1 MKGRGAMLGADIQVL
16 SVISWLLILTLLQLS
31 LWPYLKKAIGDLAF
45 PVAFPASVLLFTII
59 SWYCGLAR
67 VPVFIALVPFIIL
80 LLVALYRR
88 EYSWN
93 GLKGEGK
100 WEFLFLVCFLFMLNV
115 RFVNPSASFAEKFMD
130 HGFIA
135 SVMRD
140 PVVPPLDPWF
150 SGGYMNVY
158 YYLGYW
164 AIGALGV
171 VSGAPSSI
179 VFNLALPTVFALSA
193 VTMYALGHLLLERFR
208 WLLLATFLIVNPSF
222 LYEAVRGTA
231 AGSLFWNSTRT
242 IPNAINEFPLFSLL
256 WGDVH
261 PHLIGMFNQVFFIFL
276 LVFSLKRW
284 GSLPNHGRWCVI
296 GLSALSLGAMPLI
309 NTWDILL
316 YAPFMVVVGVLVWHV
331 TVHQG
336 DIKVPDGISGI
347 TGRLSHRVRSART
360 CIVNATRECISVLRK
375 SPGHIADTP
384 LGFLFL
390 VPPLSVLLW
399 VPFYFQLNTQ
409 GIRGIGFVVSPTG
422 LPEFLLVHGIFLLI
436 FIAYLWRD
444 IIKRPWLILLVITFA
459 LAGYISAAVAL
470 VPLIY
475 LVARWRPDPV
485 EILAIAGLVI
495 IIFCEFFYLK
505 DNMGDV
511 YYRMNTVFKFY
522 FAAWLLLGASGFAML
537 GIMLARWLRPRTIP
551 LHTRYILA
559 LVLAAGFILLPMVI
573 PATMIEGPRS
583 LDALAFIDASHPGD
597 AAAVA
602 WLRSLPGNITI
613 VEAESGDYTYYSRI
627 SSFTGIPTIIGWPF
641 HEFMWRGDTS
651 GWYGTR
657 MNDVRSIYENPKE
670 TVPLMK
676 KYNATLLYVGDSER
690 SRYHVDLDSAD
701 IMPVYDHEGVKIYTP
716 RSVNYQAF

>member
-1 MKGRGAMLGADIQVL
+1 MGIPGADIQFL

-31 LWPYLKKAIGDLAF
+31 LWPYLKRAIGDLAF
-45 PVAFPASVLLFTII
+45 PVAFPASVLIFTII
-59 SWYCGLAR
+59 SWYCGLVR
-67 VPVFIALVPFIIL
+67 VPVQIALVPFIVL

-88 EYSWN
+88 DYTWKDI
-93 GLKGEGK
+93 KGEWK

-115 RFVNPSASFAEKFMD
+115 RFVNPSISFAEKFMD

-164 AIGALGV
+164 AIGGLGV

-193 VTMYALGHLLLERFR
+193 VMMYALGHLLLERFR

-222 LYEAVRGTA
+222 LYETIRGTP

-276 LVFSLKRW
+276 LVFSLKKW
-284 GSLPNHGRWCVI
+284 GNLTCRGRWCVI

-316 YAPFMVVVGVLVWHV
+316 YAPFMVLIGVLVWYV
-331 TVHQG
+331 TIHEG
-336 DIKVPDGISGI
+336 NAIIPDEVPGTFRRFS
-347 TGRLSHRVRSART
+347 SRVRSALKCVVDAIRDLF
-360 CIVNATRECISVLRK
+360 AMLRK
-375 SPGHIADTP
+375 HQGHIADTP
-384 LGFLFL
+384 WGFLL
-390 VPPLSVLLW
+390 IVPPLSVLLW
-399 VPFYFQLNTQ
+399 APFYFQLNTQ
-409 GIRGIGFVVSPTG
+409 GIQGIGLVFSPTG

-444 IIKRPWLILLVITFA
+444 IVKRPWLILFALPFA
-459 LAGYISAAVAL
+459 LAGYLSAAVAL

-475 LVARWRPDPV
+475 LIARWRPDPV
-485 EILAIAGLVI
+485 EILAMAGLVI

-505 DNMGDV
+505 DSMGDV

-537 GIMLARWLRPRTIP
+537 GMMLARWVRPLTIP
-551 LHTRYILA
+551 IPARYILT
-559 LVLAAGFILLPMVI
+559 LVFAIGFILLPLAI

-583 LDALAFIDASHPGD
+583 LDGLAYVNSSHPGD

-602 WLRSLPGNITI
+602 WLRALPGNITI

-670 TVPLMK
+670 TVALMK

-690 SRYHVDLDSAD
+690 ARYHVNLDSAD
-701 IMPVYDHEGVKIYTP
+701 IIPVYDHGDVKIYTP
-716 RSVNYQAF
+716 RSMVPVN

>member
-1 MKGRGAMLGADIQVL
+1 MPGADIQVL

-31 LWPYLKKAIGDLAF
+31 LWPYLKKSIGDLAF
-45 PVAFPASVLLFTII
+45 PVAFPASVLLFTLI
-59 SWYCGLAR
+59 SWYCGLVR
-67 VPVFIALVPFIIL
+67 VPVQVALVPFIL
-80 LLVALYRR
+80 LFLVALYRR
-88 EYSWN
+88 EYS
-93 GLKGEGK
+93 LDSARGEWK

-115 RFVNPSASFAEKFMD
+115 RFVNPSISFAEKFMD

-164 AIGALGV
+164 MIGVLGV

-208 WLLLATFLIVNPSF
+208 WLPLATFLIVNPSF
-222 LYEAVRGTA
+222 LYEAIRGTP

-284 GSLPNHGRWCVI
+284 ESLSCQGRWCVI

-309 NTWDILL
+309 NTWDILI
-316 YAPFMVVVGVLVWHV
+316 YAPFMVLIGVLVWYV
-331 TVHQG
+331 TIHKAG
-336 DIKVPDGISGI
+336 FNSPASLSGPFEKISI
-347 TGRLSHRVRSART
+347 RVRTAGA
-360 CIVNATRECISVLRK
+360 CVVNAVRELFTILGK
-375 SPGHIADTP
+375 QPGRIADTP
-384 LGFLFL
+384 WGFLFI

-409 GIRGIGFVVSPTG
+409 GVQGIGIVFSPTG

-444 IIKRPWLILLVITFA
+444 IAKRPWLILFALPFA
-459 LAGYISAAVAL
+459 LAGYLSAAVAL
-470 VPLIY
+470 LPLIY
-475 LVARWRPDPV
+475 LVTRWRPDPV

-495 IIFCEFFYLK
+495 IIFCEFFYLR

-522 FAAWLLLGASGFAML
+522 FAAWLLLGASGFSML
-537 GIMLARWLRPRTIP
+537 GRMLARWVRPLTISGYA
-551 LHTRYILA
+551 RSS
-559 LVLAAGFILLPMVI
+559 LVLVIGISFILTPLVI

-583 LDALAFIDASHPGD
+583 LDGLAYINASHPGD
-597 AAAVA
+597 AAALA
-602 WLRSLPGNITI
+602 WLRTLPGNITI
-613 VEAESGDYTYYSRI
+613 VEAESGDYTYYSRV

-657 MNDVRSIYENPKE
+657 MNDVRAMYENPEE
-670 TVPLMK
+670 TVALMK
-676 KYNATLLYVGDSER
+676 KYNATLLYVGDFER
-690 SRYHVDLDSAD
+690 SRYRVNLDSAD
-701 IMPVYDHEGVKIYTP
+701 IIPVFRHADVIIYTP
-716 RSVNYQAF
+716 RTPAPVY

>member
-1 MKGRGAMLGADIQVL
+1 MGIPGADIQVL

-31 LWPYLKKAIGDLAF
+31 LWPYLRKAIGELAF
-45 PVAFPASVLLFTII
+45 PVAFPASILLFTLI
-59 SWYCGLAR
+59 SWYCGLVR
-67 VPVFIALVPFIIL
+67 VPVQIALVPFIVL

-88 EYSWN
+88 DYT
-93 GLKGEGK
+93 LKNISGEWK

-115 RFVNPSASFAEKFMD
+115 RFVNPSISFAEKFMD

-164 AIGALGV
+164 TIGTLGV

-208 WLLLATFLIVNPSF
+208 WILLATFLIVNPSF
-222 LYEAVRGTA
+222 LYEAVRGTP

-276 LVFSLKRW
+276 LVFSLKKW
-284 GSLPNHGRWCVI
+284 GGLTLWGRWCII

-316 YAPFMVVVGVLVWHV
+316 YAPFMVLIGVLVWYV
-331 TVHQG
+331 TVHEG
-336 DIKVPDGISGI
+336 EPHISDEVPGIFV
-347 TGRLSHRVRSART
+347 RLSSRVRSALKCVVDAIRDLF
-360 CIVNATRECISVLRK
+360 AMLRK
-375 SPGHIADTP
+375 APGHIADTP
-384 LGFLFL
+384 WGYLLI

-399 VPFYFQLNTQ
+399 APFYFQLNTQ
-409 GIRGIGFVVSPTG
+409 GIQGIGLVLSPTG
-422 LPEFLLVHGIFLLI
+422 LPEFLLVHGIFFLI
-436 FIAYLWRD
+436 FIAYLWMD
-444 IIKRPWLILLVITFA
+444 IVKRPWLILFALPFA
-459 LAGYISAAVAL
+459 LAGYLSAAVAL

-485 EILAIAGLVI
+485 EILAMAGLVI
-495 IIFCEFFYLK
+495 IIFCEFFYLR
-505 DNMGDV
+505 DSMGDV

-537 GIMLARWLRPRTIP
+537 GMMLARWVRPLTIP
-551 LHTRYILA
+551 VPARYVLA
-559 LVLAAGFILLPMVI
+559 LVLAIGFILLPLVI

-583 LDALAFIDASHPGD
+583 LDGLAYINSSHPND

-602 WLRSLPGNITI
+602 WLRTLPGNITI

-651 GWYGTR
+651 GWYGIR

-670 TVPLMK
+670 TVALMK

-690 SRYHVDLDSAD
+690 ARYHVNLASAD
-701 IMPVYDHEGVKIYTP
+701 IIPVYEHGDVKIYTP
-716 RSVNYQAF
+716 RASAPVD

>member
-1 MKGRGAMLGADIQVL
+1 MPGADIQVL
-16 SVISWLLILTLLQLS
+16 SVISWLLILTILQLS

-45 PVAFPASVLLFTII
+45 PVAFPASILLFTFI

-67 VPVFIALVPFIIL
+67 VPIYIALAPFIL
-80 LLVALYRR
+80 LFLFALYRR
-88 EYSWN
+88 EYSCTE
-93 GLKGEGK
+93 LKNEWK

-115 RFVNPSASFAEKFMD
+115 RFVNPSISFAEKFMD

-171 VSGAPSSI
+171 VSGAPSDI

-208 WLLLATFLIVNPSF
+208 WLPLATFLIVNPSF
-222 LYEAVRGTA
+222 LYEALRGTPV
-231 AGSLFWNSTRT
+231 GSLFWNSTRT

-284 GSLPNHGRWCVI
+284 GNLSGQGRWCIVV
-296 GLSALSLGAMPLI
+296 LSSLSLGAMPLI

-316 YAPFMVVVGVLVWHV
+316 YAPFMVLIGVLVWHL
-331 TVHQG
+331 TTHQG
-336 DIKVPDGISGI
+336 NTYDPGGNGMPGGSAG
-347 TGRLSHRVRSART
+347 LSLQIRSSLA
-360 CIVNATRECISVLRK
+360 CMAAAIRECIALLTK
-375 SPGHIADTP
+375 SPGKIADTGW
-384 LGFLFL
+384 GFLFI

-399 VPFYFQLNTQ
+399 APFYFQLSTQ
-409 GIRGIGFVVSPTG
+409 GIQGIGIVRSPTG

-444 IIKRPWLILLVITFA
+444 IVKRPWLVLIVIPFA
-459 LAGYISAAVAL
+459 LAGYLSAAVAL

-505 DNMGDV
+505 DSMGDV

-537 GIMLARWLRPRTIP
+537 GMMLARWFPPRIN
-551 LHTRYILA
+551 LHRTRVILT
-559 LVLAAGFILLPMVI
+559 LLLAIGFIILPLAV
-573 PATMIEGPRS
+573 PVTMFDGPRS
-583 LDALAFIDASHPGD
+583 LDGLAYVNASHPGD
-597 AAAVA
+597 AAAVV
-602 WLRSLPGNITI
+602 WLRSLPGNLSL
-613 VEAESGDYTYYSRI
+613 VEAENGDYTYYSRI
-627 SSFTGIPTIIGWPF
+627 SSFTGIPTVIGWPF

-651 GWYGTR
+651 GWYGSR
-657 MNDVRSIYENPKE
+657 MNDVRSMYENPNE
-670 TVPLMK
+670 TVALMK
-676 KYNATLLYVGDSER
+676 KYNATLLYVGESER
-690 SRYHVDLDSAD
+690 SRYRVNVDSAD
-701 IMPVYDHEGVKIYTP
+701 IVPVYDQDGVKIFTP
-716 RSVNYQAF
+716 RS

>member
-1 MKGRGAMLGADIQVL
+1 MVMPGVEYQVL
-16 SVISWLLILTLLQLS
+16 SVVSWLLILTILQLS

-45 PVAFPASVLLFTII
+45 PAAFPASVLLFTLI
-59 SWYCGLAR
+59 SWYCGLVR
-67 VPVFIALVPFIIL
+67 VPVHIAMVPFIL
-80 LLVALYRR
+80 LFLIALYRR
-88 EYSWN
+88 EYSWD

-115 RFVNPSASFAEKFMD
+115 RFVNPSISFAEKFMD

-171 VSGAPSSI
+171 VSGAPSNI

-193 VTMYALGHLLLERFR
+193 VTMYALGHLLLERFK
-208 WLLLATFLIVNPSF
+208 WLPFATFLIVNPSF
-222 LYEAVRGTA
+222 IYEAIRGTA
-231 AGSLFWNSTRT
+231 PGSLFWNSTRT

-284 GSLPNHGRWCVI
+284 GSLTLKGRWCI
-296 GLSALSLGAMPLI
+296 ILLSALSLGAMPLI

-316 YAPFMVVVGVLVWHV
+316 YAPFMVLIGVLVWHV
-331 TVHQG
+331 TIHKRCINATGVE
-336 DIKVPDGISGI
+336 SGA
-347 TGRLSHRVRSART
+347 TGRLSLMAGSTLKCVVDA
-360 CIVNATRECISVLRK
+360 IRECITMLRK
-375 SPGHIADTP
+375 SPGRIADTP
-384 LGFLFL
+384 WGFLFI

-409 GIRGIGFVVSPTG
+409 GVQGIGFVVSPTG

-436 FIAYLWRD
+436 FLAYLWRD
-444 IIKRPWLILLVITFA
+444 IVKRPWLILFVIPFA
-459 LAGYISAAVAL
+459 LAGYLSAAVAM

-475 LVARWRPDPV
+475 LVARWRPDPM
-485 EILAIAGLVI
+485 EILAIAGLLIV
-495 IIFCEFFYLK
+495 IFCEFFYLR

-537 GIMLARWLRPRTIP
+537 GVMLARWFRPRTIP
-551 LHTRYILA
+551 RHAGYILA
-559 LVLAAGFILLPMVI
+559 LVLGIGFILLPLVI

-583 LDALAFIDASHPGD
+583 LDGLAFIDARHPGD

-602 WLRSLPGNITI
+602 WLRTLPGNITI
-613 VEAESGDYTYYSRI
+613 VEAENGDYTYYSRI

-641 HEFMWRGDTS
+641 HEFMWRGDKS
-651 GWYGTR
+651 GWYGSR
-657 MNDVRSIYENPKE
+657 MNDVRSIYENPNE
-670 TVPLMK
+670 TVTLMK
-676 KYNATLLYVGDSER
+676 KYNATLLYVGESEQ
-690 SRYHVDLDSAD
+690 SRYRVNLGSAD
-701 IMPVYDHEGVKIYTP
+701 IIPVYDRDGVKIYTP
-716 RSVNYQAF
+716 RS

>member
-1 MKGRGAMLGADIQVL
+1 MPGADIQVL

-45 PVAFPASVLLFTII
+45 PVAFPASVLLFTLI
-59 SWYCGLAR
+59 SWYCGLVR
-67 VPVFIALVPFIIL
+67 IPVQVALVPFIL
-80 LLVALYRR
+80 LLVVALYRR
-88 EYSWN
+88 EYSLD
-93 GLKGEGK
+93 GVRGEWK
-100 WEFLFLVCFLFMLNV
+100 WEFLFLVCFLFMLNI
-115 RFVNPSASFAEKFMD
+115 RFVNPSISFAEKFMD

-208 WLLLATFLIVNPSF
+208 WLPLATFLIVNPSF
-222 LYEAVRGTA
+222 LYEAIRGTA

-284 GSLPNHGRWCVI
+284 GTLTFQGRWCII

-316 YAPFMVVVGVLVWHV
+316 YAPFMVFIGVLVWYV
-331 TVHQG
+331 TIHQG
-336 DIKVPDGISGI
+336 DSHPEGIPGVF
-347 TGRLSHRVRSART
+347 GRLVFSSRSAVKT
-360 CIVNATRECISVLRK
+360 VLDAIREFFTMLRK
-375 SPGHIADTP
+375 NPGHIADTP
-384 LGFLFL
+384 WGFLFI
-390 VPPLSVLLW
+390 VPPLSVLVW
-399 VPFYFQLNTQ
+399 APFYFQLNTQ
-409 GIRGIGFVVSPTG
+409 GVQGIGFVFAPTG

-444 IIKRPWLILLVITFA
+444 IVKRPWLILFVLPFA
-459 LAGYISAAVAL
+459 LTGYLSAAVAM

-485 EILAIAGLVI
+485 EILAIAGLII

-505 DNMGDV
+505 DNMGEV

-537 GIMLARWLRPRTIP
+537 GTMLTRWVRPVIIPIPAR
-551 LHTRYILA
+551 HILT
-559 LVLAAGFILLPMVI
+559 LVLGIGFIILPLVI
-573 PATMIEGPRS
+573 PVTMFDGPRS
-583 LDALAFIDASHPGD
+583 LDGLAYINTSHPGD

-602 WLRSLPGNITI
+602 WLRTLPGNITI
-613 VEAESGDYTYYSRI
+613 VEAENGDYTYYSRV

-657 MNDVRSIYENPKE
+657 MNDVRSIYEKPKE
-670 TVPLMK
+670 TTVLMK

-690 SRYHVDLDSAD
+690 SRYRVNLDSAD
-701 IMPVYDHEGVKIYTP
+701 IIPVYEHDDVKIYTP
-716 RSVNYQAF
+716 RSQAPVY

>member
-1 MKGRGAMLGADIQVL
+1 MGWMEIPGADIQVL

-45 PVAFPASVLLFTII
+45 PVAFPASVLLFTLT
-59 SWYCGLAR
+59 SWYCGLVRA
-67 VPVFIALVPFIIL
+67 PVYLAMVPFILL

-88 EYSWN
+88 EYSLDC
-93 GLKGEGK
+93 LKSDGK
-100 WEFLFLVCFLFMLNV
+100 WEFLFLICFLFMLNV
-115 RFVNPSASFAEKFMD
+115 RFVNPSVSFAEKFMD

-171 VSGAPSSI
+171 VSGAPSNI

-208 WLLLATFLIVNPSF
+208 WLPLATFLIVNPSF
-222 LYEAVRGTA
+222 LYEAIRGTA

-284 GSLPNHGRWCVI
+284 GSLTCQGRWCLI

-316 YAPFMVVVGVLVWHV
+316 YAPFMVIIGALVWYV
-331 TVHQG
+331 TIHQG
-336 DIKVPDGISGI
+336 GTNVPDGISGVI
-347 TGRLSHRVRSART
+347 GRLSFGFSST
-360 CIVNATRECISVLRK
+360 LKCIVDAIRECTAMLIK
-375 SPGHIADTP
+375 SPGQIADTP
-384 LGFLFL
+384 WGFLFI
-390 VPPLSVLLW
+390 VPPLSVMLW

-409 GIRGIGFVVSPTG
+409 GIQGIGFVVSPTG

-436 FIAYLWRD
+436 FITYLWRD
-444 IIKRPWLILLVITFA
+444 IVKRPWLILFVLPFA
-459 LAGYISAAVAL
+459 LAGYLSAAVAL

-475 LVARWRPDPV
+475 LVARWRADPV

-537 GIMLARWLRPRTIP
+537 GMMLARWVRPCTIP
-551 LHTRYILA
+551 QHTRYILA
-559 LVLAAGFILLPMVI
+559 LLLGAGFILLPLVV
-573 PATMIEGPRS
+573 PATMIEDPRS
-583 LDALAFIDASHPGD
+583 LDGLAYIDTSHPGD

-602 WLRSLPGNITI
+602 WLRSLPGNISI

-641 HEFMWRGDTS
+641 HEFMWRGDKS
-651 GWYGTR
+651 GWYSTR
-657 MNDVRSIYENPKE
+657 MNDVRSIYENPEE
-670 TVPLMK
+670 TVTLMK
-676 KYNATLLYVGDSER
+676 KYNTTLIYVGDSER
-690 SRYHVDLDSAD
+690 SRYRVNLDSAD
-701 IMPVYDHEGVKIYTP
+701 IVPVYDQDGVKIYTI
-716 RSVNYQAF
+716 RSLNSPASW